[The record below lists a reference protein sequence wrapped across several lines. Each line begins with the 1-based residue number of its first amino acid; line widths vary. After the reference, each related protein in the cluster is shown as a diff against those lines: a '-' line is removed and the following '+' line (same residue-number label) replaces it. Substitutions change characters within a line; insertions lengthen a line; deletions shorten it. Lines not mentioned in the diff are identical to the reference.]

1 MLPVGQARVR
11 REGYDVSIIASSI
24 TVPRVLAAADVLDRE
39 HAVSADVVD
48 LRSIVPLDR
57 ETVLQSVART

>member
-1 MLPVGQARVR
+1 MGQARVR

-24 TVPRVLAAADVLDRE
+24 TVPRALAAADVLDRE